1 MEDERPVKEFFK
13 FLYEYFEVAN
23 KWVEIQRFSG
33 EHPVASVFLLVTLAA
48 FAVPVVAFLV
58 FVISSV
64 VLSFLGFFLFEGKS
78 VYMYVFWYLL
88 LVVLSYH
95 FWDSSCLKVRVFT
108 CMYSQ

>member
-1 MEDERPVKEFFK
+1 MSSFCETMADYSEQVMRQPKAIYMEDERPVKEFFK

-78 VYMYVFWYLL
+78 VYMYVFTI
-88 LVVLSYH
+88 VS
-95 FWDSSCLKVRVFT
+95 
-108 CMYSQ
+108 